1 MILHLKIKGH
11 HDISKYLNNFIL
23 ILLFNT
29 SLATMGA
36 FAHPLQNRTNYRMT
50 PKGLQNGGPDL
61 ERGLPLFCLS
71 KTQISWVSVSRPSPR
86 LEFSKSQFWD
96 HIQDWNFSSLN
107 LKTRVLFLSLNFK
120 TESKAWH
127 GMVGYC
133 NLEFILFK
141 IKSETRF
148 FWSWL

>member
-11 HDISKYLNNFIL
+11 HDISTYLNNFIL

-36 FAHPLQNRTNYRMT
+36 FAHPLQNRTYYRM
-50 PKGLQNGGPDL
+50 PQRDSKIVDQIWKGVYPC
-61 ERGLPLFCLS
+61 F
-71 KTQISWVSVSRPSPR
+71 VSPR
-86 LEFSKSQFWD
+86 PKFPESQFWD
-96 HIQDWNFSSLN
+96 RVQDWN
-107 LKTRVLFLSLNFK
+107 FLSLNFETTSK
-120 TESKAWH
+120 TGIFQVEILRPEYYFWVLILRLSPRY
-127 GMVGYC
+127 GMVRYC